1 MTPAQRKLRAQM
13 GAEALWAKT
22 EDRLAISAP
31 GRAAADARFE
41 QQVREQFPH
50 LPDDEIAKRAK
61 NARAAFYRQIQ
72 LKSARSRAE
81 RAAGTKKQHTA

>member
-1 MTPAQRKLRAQM
+1 MTPAQRKLRAQI

-41 QQVREQFPH
+41 RQVRERFPN
-50 LPDDEIAKRAK
+50 LPDDEVFKRAA
-61 NARAAFYRQIQ
+61 NARMAFYRQIQ
-72 LKSARSRAE
+72 LKSAKSRAA
-81 RAAGTKKQHTA
+81 RAAGAKK

>member
-13 GAEALWAKT
+13 GANALWAKT

-41 QQVREQFPH
+41 RQVREQFPDM
-50 LPDDEIAKRAK
+50 PDDEVMKRAA
-61 NARAAFYRQIQ
+61 NARKAFYAANQ
-72 LKSARSRAE
+72 LKSARSRSA
-81 RAAGTKKQHTA
+81 RAAGAKTPKK